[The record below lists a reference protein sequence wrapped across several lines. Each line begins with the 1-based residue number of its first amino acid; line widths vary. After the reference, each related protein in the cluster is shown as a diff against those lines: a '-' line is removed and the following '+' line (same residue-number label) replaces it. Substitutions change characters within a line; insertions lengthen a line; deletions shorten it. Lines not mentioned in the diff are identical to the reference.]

1 MSPTVTL
8 RILWNQDK
16 NIIVLDILTYTDL
29 FLRFG
34 LEGKKKEKSYNST
47 FVLLEREKGQGVFLL
62 SFLHFLQR
70 DISKIPFSTERE
82 REREREGRNINH
94 RSSCFNR
101 EKIHE

>member
-34 LEGKKKEKSYNST
+34 LEGKKKEKSYNSN
-47 FVLLEREKGQGVFLL
+47 FVLLEREKGQGVFSSLVP
-62 SFLHFLQR
+62 
-70 DISKIPFSTERE
+70 PFSTERYIKNSIFY
-82 REREREGRNINH
+82 REREGRNINH